1 MTSPT
6 NTSFISKTIS
16 LPEDFLL
23 GSIVKSET
31 LSNQTTAQNLLAKA
45 RAEAAAIRQQAET
58 EKQDMLTQMSED
70 FLHSSNQLLADLQQ
84 KVGSILQTSE
94 PKILLIIKK
103 TLEQLCFEL
112 SDKQIQTAMLKQIR
126 SVLANNKPAT
136 LYCQPEH
143 QELLTQLFNDND
155 LHAWKIKTSSEL
167 PEGTLIAEDDQGQYQ
182 TSMQLTLEKIQALF
196 QSSGN

>member
-167 PEGTLIAEDDQGQYQ
+167 PEGILIAEDDQGQYQ

>member
-94 PKILLIIKK
+94 PKVLLIIKK

-112 SDKQIQTAMLKQIR
+112 SDKQIQTALLKQIR

-167 PEGTLIAEDDQGQYQ
+167 PEGILIAEDDQGQYQ